1 MPDVIEQYWK
11 KKMILFVDFEKGFW
25 MEYLLEVLDAVNFV
39 PGLRK
44 LDPYIYQISCLWLI
58 FSDVRFPAVSGAG
71 LN

>member
-1 MPDVIEQYWK
+1 
-11 KKMILFVDFEKGFW
+11 
-25 MEYLLEVLDAVNFV
+25 MEYLFEVLDAVNFV
-39 PGLRK
+39 LGFRK